1 MLKFEFVICSDDS
14 VLWDQ
19 PFLDDEVSSRAFRPL
34 AGGGGKGRGHEQKS
48 SVDCFV

>member
-19 PFLDDEVSSRAFRPL
+19 PYLDDEEEEDENAL
-34 AGGGGKGRGHEQKS
+34 GHEWNGPQTIP
-48 SVDCFV
+48 VETMTW

>member
-19 PFLDDEVSSRAFRPL
+19 PFLNDEDDDDADENAL
-34 AGGGGKGRGHEQKS
+34 GHEWNGPQG
-48 SVDCFV
+48 VPVETMTW